1 MGSPGRRNPLQPL
14 AFHLCPEIW
23 ALLGQEAGRGWE
35 CHRWPLP
42 APHIAFQVVSKW
54 NDPEYKVSPL
64 FPLWEGPSKKIF
76 FNSLPEHTNFERTR
90 KKFLIFILL
99 LCYTCL
105 KISSCSKYVSLEYH
119 FSHSYISLS
128 TFLLI
133 FLRYDL
139 FNNLTNTCMF
149 IMCPNTFIYSSYKL
163 FFITSIIVFTKGIL
177 GSSDGFPE
185 HSIFTCLYDI
195 LNILCCLY
203 DSFCE

>member
-1 MGSPGRRNPLQPL
+1 MSWDLGSTGSRKRERMSVTADHCLHPT
-14 AFHLCPEIW
+14 
-23 ALLGQEAGRGWE
+23 LL
-35 CHRWPLP
+35 
-42 APHIAFQVVSKW
+42 SKLSQNEMTPSTW
-54 NDPEYKVSPL
+54 VSPL

-105 KISSCSKYVSLEYH
+105 KISSCSKYISLEYH

-139 FNNLTNTCMF
+139 FNSLTNTCMF
-149 IMCPNTFIYSSYKL
+149 IMCPNTFVYSSYKL
-163 FFITSIIVFTKGIL
+163 FYHSIIVFTKGIWGHL
-177 GSSDGFPE
+177 MVFQSTASSPVY
-185 HSIFTCLYDI
+185 YDI
-195 LNILCCLY
+195 LNILCTVCMTASVSNVVTGTL
-203 DSFCE
+203 